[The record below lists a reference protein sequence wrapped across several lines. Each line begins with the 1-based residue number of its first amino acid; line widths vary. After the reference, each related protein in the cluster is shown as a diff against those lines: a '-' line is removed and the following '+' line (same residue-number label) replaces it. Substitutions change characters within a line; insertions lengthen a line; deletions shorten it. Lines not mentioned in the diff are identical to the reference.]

1 MKINVTPK
9 MVLDYTAEIRRLPDA
24 QLAGERHHLA
34 AFGDGSHV
42 RSPSSWTMAQLDC
55 VKQEYK
61 RRGYGPGDI
70 ISLPEGARP

>member
-9 MVLDYTAEIRRLPDA
+9 IVLDYTAEIRCLPDA
-24 QLAGERHHLA
+24 QLAAERHHLA

-42 RSPSSWTMAQLDC
+42 RSPSSWTLTRLAYVM
-55 VKQEYK
+55 QEYK